1 MKYFLVK
8 NQEAVF
14 DIFNTE
20 IQEGCRVILC
30 VGELSELVLF
40 YNDIF
45 IAAIDLE
52 STDIKI
58 DDLQL
63 RELQIT

>member
-8 NQEAVF
+8 NQEAVV
-14 DIFNTE
+14 DIFTTE
-20 IQEGCRVILC
+20 FTKGCKVMLC

-40 YNDIF
+40 YHDIL
-45 IAAIDLE
+45 IATVDLE

-58 DDLQL
+58 DDLELEEL
-63 RELQIT
+63 RIA